1 MSRDGSQVKDVPL
14 PADNMDVIDFVMWL
28 MVLASRSYYRT
39 LERTLDP
46 AQLIRLLD
54 IYSSYAERNAVYHQP
69 MFEPVPYERRVP
81 LAARLRAL
89 LETWTP
95 PELPEEITVAARE
108 LLHAEGLR
116 GPSHDWETLS
126 RRIVNPDF
134 LLWPEG
140 VPVLLRH
147 QKERQE
153 RLTTPA
159 IGDGGSTSEPVE
171 PVLGTEGYPGSLY
184 SDFSDVVNTKYWLMV
199 LAAPPL
205 YRTIERVAVPDHLVR
220 LIDVYI
226 SYAER
231 GTRYSKAEFDP
242 VPREQRVP
250 LARKLQA
257 LLLDW
262 TPPDLP
268 PEITEAARD
277 LLHAEG
283 LAPPDGGW
291 DALENSGP
299 EPVEDVLLWPE
310 GVPALLRHEKER
322 RNS

>member
-1 MSRDGSQVKDVPL
+1 MSKNGSQVKDAPL
-14 PADNMDVIDFVMWL
+14 PSDNMAVIDFGMWL
-28 MVLASRSYYRT
+28 MVLASRSYYHT

-46 AQLIRLLD
+46 AHLIRLLD
-54 IYSSYAERNAVYHQP
+54 IYIPYAERNALYHQP
-69 MFEPVPYERRVP
+69 MFAPVPYERRVP
-81 LAARLRAL
+81 SAVRLRAL
-89 LETWTP
+89 LATWTP

-108 LLHAEGLR
+108 LLHAEGLG
-116 GPSHDWETLS
+116 GPRYDWEALS
-126 RRIVNPDF
+126 PRLPKADL

-140 VPVLLRH
+140 VPWLLRH

-153 RLTTPA
+153 RLKTPA
-159 IGDGGSTSEPVE
+159 AGDEGSASEPGE
-171 PVLGTEGYPGSLY
+171 RELGPEGHPGSLY
-184 SDFSDVVNTKYWLMV
+184 SDYSDVANAKYWLMV

-205 YRTIERVAVPDHLVR
+205 YRTMERVAVPDHLAR
-220 LIDVYI
+220 LLDLYI
-226 SYAER
+226 AYAER
-231 GTRYSKAEFDP
+231 GTQYSEAEFDP

-268 PEITEAARD
+268 PEITEATRN

-291 DALENSGP
+291 DALQISGP
-299 EPVEDVLLWPE
+299 DPVEDILLWPE
-310 GVPALLRHEKER
+310 GVPALLKKEGAG
-322 RNS
+322 S

>member
-1 MSRDGSQVKDVPL
+1 MKDVPL
-14 PADNMDVIDFVMWL
+14 PADNMDVIHLVMWL
-28 MVLASRSYYRT
+28 MVLASRSYYS
-39 LERTLDP
+39 TLDR
-46 AQLIRLLD
+46 ALDRAHLIRLLD
-54 IYSSYAERNAVYHQP
+54 IYIPYAERGALYHQP

-81 LAARLRAL
+81 LALRLRAL

-95 PELPEEITVAARE
+95 PELPEEITLAARE
-108 LLHAEGLR
+108 LLHAEGLP
-116 GPSHDWETLS
+116 GPHHDWETWIS
-126 RRIVNPDF
+126 RMVDPDL

-140 VPVLLRH
+140 IPWLLRH
-147 QKERQE
+147 QQERQE
-153 RLTTPA
+153 ALTTMA
-159 IGDGGSTSEPVE
+159 IGDEGCTSEPVKL
-171 PVLGTEGYPGSLY
+171 VLGTEGHPGSLY
-184 SDFSDVVNTKYWLMV
+184 SDFSDVMNTKFWLMV

-205 YRTIERVAVPDHLVR
+205 YRTMERVAVPDHLAR
-220 LIDVYI
+220 LIDVFI

-231 GTRYSKAEFDP
+231 GTRYSKAEFEP

-291 DALENSGP
+291 DALQISGP
-299 EPVEDVLLWPE
+299 DPVEDILLWPE
-310 GVPALLRHEKER
+310 GVPALLRDQKAHQPP
-322 RNS
+322 